1 MNVTD
6 LFILLAKM
14 IVVLVALMTGA
25 AYLVL
30 VERKLLGRF
39 QLRPGPNRVGPAGI
53 WQPLADGIKL
63 LLKEDTVP
71 AGADRLIFLL
81 APAVVAIVPLLLFAV
96 MPLGPD
102 LHLANRTI
110 PLVISD
116 LNVGLL
122 YILALSS
129 LSVYGVVLGGWASNS
144 TFSMLGGLRGAA
156 QMISYE
162 LAMGL
167 SLVPIVMLAGSF
179 SLVDIVAAQ
188 ARFPFLLVQPVS
200 FVIFLISALAEAK
213 RLPFDLPE
221 AENELMAGYH
231 TEYSGMRFALY
242 FLGEY
247 INMIVLG
254 GLLAVFFLGGWHGP
268 LLPGPLMLVLK
279 IIPVPLLLIWTRAT
293 LPRLRYDQLMQFGW
307 KVLVP
312 LALANI
318 VVTGGLILWLEG

>member
-1 MNVTD
+1 MLTD
-6 LFILLAKM
+6 LLFLIAKLLLVL
-14 IVVLVALMTGA
+14 IVLLTCAS
-25 AYLVL
+25 YLVL

-39 QLRPGPNRVGPAGI
+39 QLRFGPNRVGPLGI
-53 WQPLADGIKL
+53 LQPLADSIKL

-71 AGADRLIFLL
+71 AGANRYLFML
-81 APAVVAIVPLLLFAV
+81 APAISASVPLLLFAII
-96 MPLGPD
+96 PFGPVD
-102 LHLANRTI
+102 AIGVRAT
-110 PLVISD
+110 PLVICN

-122 YILALSS
+122 YFLALSS
-129 LSVYGVVLGGWASNS
+129 LSVYGVVLGGWSSNS
-144 TFSMLGGLRGAA
+144 TYSLLGGLRGAA

-179 SLVDIVAAQ
+179 NLTDIVTAQ
-188 ARFPFLLVQPVS
+188 QPFPFLLVQPVS
-200 FVIFLISALAEAK
+200 FVIFLISAMAESK

-247 INMIVLG
+247 VNMIMLG
-254 GLLAVFFLGGWHGP
+254 ALVAVFFLGGWQGP
-268 LLPGPLMLVLK
+268 LLPPPLWLALK
-279 IIPVPLLLIWTRAT
+279 IVPTPLLLIWTRAT

-312 LALANI
+312 IALANI
-318 VVTGGLILWLEG
+318 VVTGGIILWLEGI

>member
-1 MNVTD
+1 
-6 LFILLAKM
+6 
-14 IVVLVALMTGA
+14 MTGWLILIA
-25 AYLVL
+25 KIIIVLMVLLTCAGYLVL

-39 QLRPGPNRVGPAGI
+39 QLRPGPNRVGPWGM

-71 AGADRLIFLL
+71 AGADRVLFLL
-81 APAVVAIVPLLLFAV
+81 APAVVALVPLLLFAV
-96 MPLGPD
+96 IPLGPD
-102 LHLANRTI
+102 WRLGEWTI

-129 LSVYGVVLGGWASNS
+129 LSVYGVVLGGWASHS
-144 TFSMLGGLRGAA
+144 TFSLLGGLRGAA

-167 SLVPIVMLAGSF
+167 SLVPIVMLANSF
-179 SLVDIVAAQ
+179 SLTAIVAAQ
-188 ARFPFLLVQPVS
+188 GHLPFVLVQPLS
-200 FVIFLISALAEAK
+200 FIIFLLSAMAEAK

-247 INMIVLG
+247 LNMILLG
-254 GLLAVFFLGGWHGP
+254 ALAAVFFLGGWHGP
-268 LLPGPLMLVLK
+268 LLPA
-279 IIPVPLLLIWTRAT
+279 PLLLALKILPFPLLMIWTRAT
-293 LPRLRYDQLMQFGW
+293 LPRLRYDQLMQLGW
-307 KVLVP
+307 QVMIP

-318 VVTGGLILWLEG
+318 VVTGAIILWRQGG

>member
-1 MNVTD
+1 
-6 LFILLAKM
+6 
-14 IVVLVALMTGA
+14 MTGWLVLIVKCIIVLIVLLTSA
-25 AYLVL
+25 GYLVL

-39 QLRPGPNRVGPAGI
+39 QLRPGPNRVGPWGI

-71 AGADRLIFLL
+71 AGADRLLFLL
-81 APAVVAIVPLLLFAV
+81 APALVALVPLLLFAV
-96 MPLGPD
+96 IPLGPD
-102 LHLANRTI
+102 WQVGERAI

-129 LSVYGVVLGGWASNS
+129 LSVYGVVLGGWASHS
-144 TFSMLGGLRGAA
+144 TFSLLGGLRGAA

-167 SLVPIVMLAGSF
+167 SLVPIVMLANSF
-179 SLVDIVAAQ
+179 SLTGIVAAQ
-188 ARFPFLLVQPVS
+188 HRLPFILVQPLS
-200 FVIFLISALAEAK
+200 FLIFLISAMAEAK

-247 INMIVLG
+247 LNMIMLG
-254 GLLAVFFLGGWHGP
+254 ALAAVFFLGGWQGP
-268 LLPGPLMLVLK
+268 LLPPPLLLAIK
-279 IIPVPLLLIWTRAT
+279 IIPFPLLMIWTRASV
-293 LPRLRYDQLMQFGW
+293 PRLRYDQLMQLGW
-307 KVLVP
+307 KVMIP

-318 VVTGGLILWLEG
+318 VVTGAIILWLQGG